1 MRGPYP
7 TRHWSGGSLV
17 LEAGQSPAAVLE
29 VSRTKDSFR
38 NSGLIMAPRGPKPK
52 AKNAIAPGPMP
63 SPPVW
68 MLENVRAVQLWNQ
81 YGPVLNKLGLLES
94 LDAVGF
100 SLLCEAIDAY
110 LIARDQLG
118 DEELVVTV
126 GESFSPQQNP
136 LVSIVRQ
143 QTKAI
148 RELLIEFG
156 MTPTGRIRLTGST
169 SVQPVD
175 VAGLDPLEELAKK
188 MNAGV
193 PPAAKPTTPARR
205 QKAAK
210 KAGNTKQT
218 RKR

>member
-1 MRGPYP
+1 
-7 TRHWSGGSLV
+7 
-17 LEAGQSPAAVLE
+17 
-29 VSRTKDSFR
+29 
-38 NSGLIMAPRGPKPK
+38 
-52 AKNAIAPGPMP
+52 MP
-63 SPPVW
+63 EPPVW
-68 MLENVRAVQLWNQ
+68 MLDNHRAMQLWEQ

-126 GESFSPQQNP
+126 GESFSPMQNP
-136 LVSIVRQ
+136 LVAIVRQ

-175 VAGLDPLEELAKK
+175 VAGLDPLEELARK

-205 QKAAK
+205 KKAAAK
-210 KAGNTKQT
+210 DSKQT

>member
-1 MRGPYP
+1 
-7 TRHWSGGSLV
+7 
-17 LEAGQSPAAVLE
+17 
-29 VSRTKDSFR
+29 
-38 NSGLIMAPRGPKPK
+38 MAPRGPKPK
-52 AKNAIAPGPMP
+52 SKNAIAPGPMP

-68 MLENVRAVQLWNQ
+68 MLDNVRAMQLWNQ
-81 YGPVLNKLGLLES
+81 YGPVLNRLGLLES

-110 LIARDQLG
+110 LIARDQLSCE
-118 DEELVVTV
+118 DLVVTV
-126 GESFSPQQNP
+126 GESCSPMQNP
-136 LVSIVRQ
+136 LVAIVRQ

-175 VAGLDPLEELAKK
+175 VAGLDPLEELARK
-188 MNAGV
+188 MNAGI
-193 PPAAKPTTPARR
+193 PPAKPTTPARR

-210 KAGNTKQT
+210 KAASTKQT